1 MRQVKRLKEELKKL
15 ISIILGDEK
24 VAKTTAE
31 GRTYEDEP
39 ILMPASKLKSY
50 LPEKYRQMRQ
60 IAFRREGVY
69 YDTSRL
75 FYEQGKFMEY
85 FEDDYLFN
93 EDFVR
98 YFPTYRD
105 LNDSQLR
112 GYFSWRTKV
121 RSGEIK
127 NTVLSFAFLYI
138 YELLNGIGVGT
149 PEEGFHKIRNFWQEY
164 RRLDNSIDRYAQ
176 LWLKD
181 YVIYNNLDKKYLEEF
196 CDFSRDEKLLVII
209 NCENESPESLFEA
222 LNSLSSYNFERS
234 AFYKKYREDVHIIT
248 KKVFLKLKKH
258 YEKNRKN
265 SLIDN
270 YFGKPFSSPY
280 TMFGSAVFFFRER
293 KKDFVYEVNPVH
305 IYRCNGTRWT
315 SERFFPSK
323 NKNKKLGN
331 LLKAIDFKMRGFY
344 GFTPALQNVE
354 MTKILSGII
363 SESIEEY
370 LKEKKE
376 AERRQVKVDTSI
388 LQRIR
393 DASLE
398 TQKKLI
404 VEEECEEEEPEDA
417 EEEFSN
423 ETSLTDDEYYFL
435 RCLLYDLPYEEFVR
449 KKALM
454 VSVLADGINEKMF
467 DAFSDT
473 VLVMNGDSAELIE
486 DYTEELK
493 EIVKK

>member
-1 MRQVKRLKEELKKL
+1 MKEELKKL

-24 VAKTTAE
+24 VVKTTAE

-39 ILMPASKLKSY
+39 ILMPASGLKGY

-60 IAFRREGVY
+60 IALRREGIY

-75 FYEQGKFMEY
+75 FYEQGKFMEN

-105 LNDSQLR
+105 LSDSQLR

-121 RSGEIK
+121 RRGEIES
-127 NTVLSFAFLYI
+127 TALSFAFLYI
-138 YELLNGIGVGT
+138 YELLNGIGVST
-149 PEEGFHKIRNFWQEY
+149 AEEGFQKIRGFWQEY
-164 RRLDNSIDRYAQ
+164 RKYNTSIDRYAQ

-181 YVIYNNLDKKYLEEF
+181 YVIYHNLDKKYLEEF
-196 CDFSRDEKLLVII
+196 CDFSRDEKILIVM
-209 NCENESPESLFEA
+209 NCESESPKNLFEA

-234 AFYKKYREDVHIIT
+234 AFYKKYSDDVHDVT
-248 KKVFLKLKKH
+248 KRVFLRLKKH

-265 SLIDN
+265 SLFDN

-280 TMFGSAVFFFRER
+280 TMFGSAVFCFRER
-293 KKDFVYEVNPVH
+293 KKDFVYEINPVH
-305 IYRCNGTRWT
+305 RYCCNGTRWT
-315 SERFFPSK
+315 SERFFSSK

-331 LLKAIDFKMRGFY
+331 LLKAIDFHMRGFY
-344 GFTPALQNVE
+344 GFAPALQNVE

-363 SESIEEY
+363 CESIEEY
-370 LKEKKE
+370 LNEKKE
-376 AERRQVKVDTSI
+376 AERRQVKVDVSI

-393 DASLE
+393 DVSFE

-404 VEEECEEEEPEDA
+404 VEEEYVEEETEEA
-417 EEEFSN
+417 EEEFAN
-423 ETSLTDDEYYFL
+423 ETTLTDDEYYFL
-435 RCLLYDLPYEEFVR
+435 RCILYNLPYEDFMR

-454 VSVLADGINEKMF
+454 VSVLADGINEKLF
-467 DAFSDT
+467 DLFSDT
-473 VLVMNGDSAELIE
+473 VLLLNGDNAELIE

>member
-1 MRQVKRLKEELKKL
+1 MKEELKKL
-15 ISIILGDEK
+15 INIILGDEK
-24 VAKTTAE
+24 VAKTTSD
-31 GRTYEDEP
+31 GKTYEDEP
-39 ILMPASKLKSY
+39 ILMPASRLKSY

-75 FYEQGKFMEY
+75 FYEQGKFMED

-105 LNDSQLR
+105 LSDSQLR

-121 RSGEIK
+121 RHGEFES
-127 NTVLSFAFLYI
+127 TTLSFAFLYM
-138 YELLNGIGVGT
+138 YELLNGIGVST
-149 PEEGFHKIRNFWQEY
+149 PEEGFQKIRSFWQEY
-164 RRLDNSIDRYAQ
+164 RKYNTSIDRYAQ

-196 CDFSRDEKLLVII
+196 CDFSRDEKILAIM
-209 NCENESPESLFEA
+209 NCENESPETLFEA
-222 LNSLSSYNFERS
+222 LNALSSYNFERS
-234 AFYKKYREDVHIIT
+234 AFYRKHSEDVHVVT
-248 KKVFLKLKKH
+248 KKVFLRLKKH

-265 SLIDN
+265 SLFDN
-270 YFGKPFSSPY
+270 YFGKPLSSPY

-293 KKDFVYEVNPVH
+293 KKDFVYEINPVH
-305 IYRCNGTRWT
+305 RYHCNGTRWT
-315 SERFFPSK
+315 SERFFSSK

-331 LLKAIDFKMRGFY
+331 LLKAIDFHMRGY
-344 GFTPALQNVE
+344 YDFTPALQNVE
-354 MTKILSGII
+354 MTKIQSGII
-363 SESIEEY
+363 CESIEDY

-376 AERRQVKVDTSI
+376 AEMRQVKVDVSI

-393 DASLE
+393 DVSIE

-404 VEEECEEEEPEDA
+404 VDEEYDEEETA
-417 EEEFSN
+417 EEEISN

-435 RCLLYDLPYEEFVR
+435 RCLLYGLSYEDFVR

-467 DAFSDT
+467 DLFSDT
-473 VLVMNGDSAELIE
+473 VLVLNGDSAELIE